1 MSAFGAARYKSV
13 FYKKY
18 ADSAFIILLILL
30 ASQNSQF
37 FQWSS
42 DDGRFQNILGFM
54 GPPSYNAYAYLHWRK
69 VKCQACP
76 REVESSVVFCF
87 GRFRNG
93 MIFRM

>member
-1 MSAFGAARYKSV
+1 MWNYTQTVNSYKV
-13 FYKKY
+13 IN

-54 GPPSYNAYAYLHWRK
+54 GPHIA
-69 VKCQACP
+69 
-76 REVESSVVFCF
+76 
-87 GRFRNG
+87 
-93 MIFRM
+93 RMPIYIGEK